1 MVFALE
7 VSRIFFQTKIRTFLR
22 LGLTAAG
29 LFAHTAFIVYHTQ
42 LTVDSGGI
50 WLGSWL
56 GWGLGVA
63 WVLATSYLWLT
74 LKKPKSLM
82 GLFLLPITLL
92 LIWGS
97 SSLGSAL
104 PFSPDRAKSVWNI
117 IHGGSFMLGTVAVA
131 LGCAF
136 SIMYLLNARR
146 LKQKISG
153 RFKLPSLE
161 WLQTSAERSLFIS
174 TALFGGGL
182 VSGIAM
188 VMLNQTPQK
197 ISSVVSWRDPVIW
210 SSAVLFAWLL
220 SATIFSV
227 FYQPARQGKKIAYLM
242 TISFLF
248 LLLELVI
255 VWQAGHA
262 TQRIHDSM
270 AFMMW
275 ANCGDAS

>member
-1 MVFALE
+1 M
-7 VSRIFFQTKIRTFLR
+7 FFQTKVRSFLR
-22 LGLTAAG
+22 LGLAVAG

-42 LTVDSGGI
+42 LTIDGGGI

-56 GWGLGVA
+56 GWGLAVA

-74 LKKPKSLM
+74 LKKPTSLM

-104 PFSPDRAKSVWNI
+104 PFSPDRAKSVWNM
-117 IHGGSFMLGTVAVA
+117 IHGGSFMLGTGAVA

-136 SIMYLLNARR
+136 SIMYLINARR
-146 LKQKISG
+146 LKQKISR

-188 VMLNQTPQK
+188 VVLNQTPK
-197 ISSVVSWRDPVIW
+197 NVSSIASWNDPVIW

-220 SATIFSV
+220 STTIFSM

-248 LLLELVI
+248 LLLELFI

-262 TQRIHDSM
+262 TQKNHIAT
-270 AFMMW
+270 AFIMW
-275 ANCGDAS
+275 VNFGDMS